1 MRVILISTYHAALAS
16 VVLDDRLRVLV
27 EGDKSLLDG
36 FLVVVSTARGL
47 GSLQESLGH
56 GGVGDLEVEDVL
68 ARSNCLLELLS
79 LGNLTRITVN
89 QETLGS
95 AQLLDHGLSQEI
107 KNCGKRNQLAG
118 LHDGSQILA
127 SLRSRS
133 DLLSEKISGGQM
145 SEAILGNNL
154 VTLSSLATSRS
165 SQHPD
170 DGQTRRCQS

>member
-89 QETLGS
+89 QETLRS
-95 AQLLDHGLSQEI
+95 TELLDHGLGQEVEHS
-107 KNCGKRNQLAG
+107 G
-118 LHDGSQILA
+118 LVVDMISCRIV
-127 SLRSRS
+127 
-133 DLLSEKISGGQM
+133 DNEMLLNIESGV
-145 SEAILGNNL
+145 I
-154 VTLSSLATSRS
+154 SLAFSW
-165 SQHPD
+165 
-170 DGQTRRCQS
+170 